1 MGKGRSLI
9 NSIIGLQRNA
19 LRGRVRSSS
28 GKEGLGDFVN
38 VPTTRQGD
46 LTAYD
51 FSADDIR
58 ELDQNQQLVESAGIE
73 YQQDQKVGQLLRAL
87 KSANDSSSLYGVSA
101 KQLNSSGSVH
111 QRAFVDPASAQRSID
126 ALKRRESSDRF
137 LNGLQGSWFKT
148 TGAGSYA
155 GSRTIF
161 GKDNQEA
168 FKKAIEAMGGKA
180 VFSGETASY
189 SYPLTDEE
197 VYGKAP
203 NTKNLKNTKWWKT
216 RDERASAN
224 IAKIEEQRFGD
235 IFRSADADRRN
246 AEKEQ
251 EQQKKDQEKA
261 EEKESKRKTLTAFSK
276 TLAIITVLTDITRR
290 ILTAVLSSATKARSD
305 AIQANALG
313 MTYYQQRSFNQ
324 TDRAHGLAEGT
335 TTNAIADL
343 QNMFGDV
350 TNLDE
355 NALGSLARVMGSS
368 VSEMVRS
375 GMGGKE
381 PAKLLEMI
389 MNKYFESFK
398 QGKNSLGQYVGQDQ
412 ALRELTTV
420 LNQISPN
427 LAQIFSTMAVQS
439 KTGMYRGRFN
449 DYTEYLE
456 TSMVNRGG
464 LTDTELSAFVA
475 LGDVVNS
482 TKDVFAQIS
491 ETLKTKFA
499 NSISGIIGLINDTR
513 LGESADKKEE
523 HNKRNREKL
532 KASLAVDEEKA
543 ELDRMIIGT
552 ALQSEE
558 YSEFSNLS
566 LEDIRKYA
574 EKDPSRLKGE
584 ERQKAEQVQALLS
597 KASLSSDQNMFAH
610 IGQYLATMDRIDY
623 TNKQLAKKSGKV
635 AFNEADFSDEGKALA
650 DRNRMLALR
659 KGFTDSSGGSWG
671 ENNLYAQVSK
681 TKQTVFDTVDLS
693 KLDPN
698 AVQALQASMARYYD
712 EYGHSLYNVSEEGN
726 VTLDSSFGKKTGK
739 GNYSDPLL
747 KAMIKNYNA
756 TAGEGQQIETTA
768 FGNITEK
775 GYERVLSIL
784 EAGEKAKLKYMN
796 EDGSIDE
803 KAFQQDSSYNLYSKM
818 KNAELSGF
826 ADLMTDSSLPFGE
839 RADSIRSFKNS
850 AEAMEKELQ
859 EQAEALTKV
868 NSSLLSTGNT
878 VEAIRDI
885 VAQANS
891 SDASTAYLYRSYTTG
906 KNEVEVQLVIKDDK
920 GNVIMTKKL
929 ANENVSSGAQGSGVV
944 VSEISMEKAMEKMNA
959 KSN

>member
-9 NSIIGLQRNA
+9 NSIIGLQKNA
-19 LRGRVRSSS
+19 LRGGNRGS
-28 GKEGLGDFVN
+28 GNKEGLGDFVN

-51 FSADDIR
+51 FSAEDIK
-58 ELDQNQQLVESAGIE
+58 ELDQNQQLIESAGIE

-87 KSANDSSSLYGVSA
+87 KSANDSSSLYGISA
-101 KQLNSSGSVH
+101 KKLSDSGSIH
-111 QRAFVDPASAQRSID
+111 QKAFVDSASAQRTLD
-126 ALKRRESSDRF
+126 ALKRKEASDKF

-168 FKKAIEAMGGKA
+168 FKRALEAMGGKA

-197 VYGKAP
+197 VYGKTP
-203 NTKNLKNTKWWKT
+203 NVKDLKNTKWWKT

-224 IAKIEEQRFGD
+224 IANIEEKNFGD
-235 IFRSADADRRN
+235 IFRRADADRRKQQSKD
-246 AEKEQ
+246 E
-251 EQQKKDQEKA
+251 EQQKMQDKA
-261 EEKESKRKTLTAFSK
+261 EEKENKRKTLTAFSK
-276 TLAIITVLTDITRR
+276 TIAIITILTDITRR
-290 ILTAVLSSATKARSD
+290 ILTSVLSSATKARAD

-324 TDRAHGLAEGT
+324 IDRAHGLAEGT

-355 NALGSLARVMGSS
+355 KALGSLARVMGGS

-375 GMGGKE
+375 GMGGQE

-389 MNKYFESFK
+389 MNKYFDQFK

-420 LNQISPN
+420 LNEISPN

-439 KTGMYRGRFN
+439 KTGMYKGRFN

-482 TKDVFAQIS
+482 TKDVFAQIG

-499 NSISGIIGLINDTR
+499 NSISDLIGIINDTR
-513 LGESADKKEE
+513 IGESADKKEE

-532 KASLAVDEEKA
+532 KKSLAVDEERLA
-543 ELDRMIIGT
+543 LDRMIVEGG
-552 ALQSEE
+552 LGKGE
-558 YSEFSNLS
+558 YAEFADLS

-574 EKDPSRLKGE
+574 EKDPNKLKGE
-584 ERQKAEQVQALLS
+584 ERQKAQHVQDLLA

-610 IGQYLATMDRIDY
+610 IGQALATMDRMDDI
-623 TNKQLAKKSGKV
+623 NKQLAKKSGKV
-635 AFNEADFSDEGKALA
+635 MFNEAEHSDEGKALA

-659 KGFTDSSGGSWG
+659 QGFTDSNGGSWG
-671 ENNLYAQVSK
+671 ANNLYAQIAG
-681 TKQTVFDTVDLS
+681 TKETAFSTVDLS

-698 AVQALQASMARYYD
+698 ALSALQATMARYYD
-712 EYGHSLYNVSEEGN
+712 EYGHSLYNVNEEGG
-726 VTLDSSFGKKTGK
+726 VSLDASFGRKTGK
-739 GNYSDPLL
+739 GNYSDPML

-756 TAGEGQQIETTA
+756 TVGEGQKIETTA

-826 ADLMTDSSLPFGE
+826 ADLMTDTSLPFGE

-868 NSSLLSTGNT
+868 NSSLLSTGST

-891 SDASTAYLYRSYTTG
+891 SDSTTAYLYRRYEQG
-906 KNEVEVQLVIKDDK
+906 KTDVKVQLVLKDEK
-920 GNVIMTKKL
+920 GNVIMTKDIVGKPL
-929 ANENVSSGAQGSGVV
+929 ASGAQNSATV
-944 VSEISMEKAMEKMNA
+944 VSEIPIEDAVKMVNQ
-959 KSN
+959 